1 MALSKRGNSWQVKL
15 RTESGSWITRTFD
28 SQDEAIYFELSIKL
42 KKLPEEDSTSIR
54 FSKFFEI
61 WWNDN
66 QYSLSGWRITQKHY
80 FKDYI
85 EPVLG
90 GTPITE
96 VTPAQ
101 ISSVLSGM
109 QRQGLS
115 SKTQFLVYG
124 TLKKLFSDAIEI
136 YQLTKVNPVLNRLKP
151 TVPSKES
158 PHLTLQQ
165 SKMLLDFVQD
175 KPFGILIWV
184 QLFVGLRAS
193 EALGLR
199 WEDINFEEARMN
211 IKQVFVKATQQ
222 FRLYPKGKKQHSV
235 TIPNELLAFLSVRRQ
250 GGGLLT
256 LTTRYQTYQRAL
268 DRYCKALGLPLIG
281 THGLRH
287 SCASLYFKHGAQKED
302 IQTLFK
308 HSSMLVTERYI
319 HGWKSQTD
327 SVAKKIKIFE

>member
-1 MALSKRGNSWQVKL
+1 MAITKRIGSWQVRL
-15 RTESGSWITRTFD
+15 RNESGKWITGTFD
-28 SQDEAIYFELSIKL
+28 TYDEALYFELQIKL
-42 KKLPEEDSTSIR
+42 GKTDSPISPK
-54 FSKFFEI
+54 FSSFFEI
-61 WWNDN
+61 WWKDS
-66 QYSLSGWRITQKHY
+66 QYSASGWRKTQLHY
-80 FKDYI
+80 YKDYI

-90 GTPITE
+90 TIPLNE
-96 VTPAQ
+96 VTPAS
-101 ISSVLSGM
+101 ISNVLSQM
-109 QRQGLS
+109 QGEGLS
-115 SKTQFLVYG
+115 AKTQFLVYG
-124 TLKKLFSDAIEI
+124 TMKKLFSDAIEI

-151 TVPSKES
+151 VVPSKES
-158 PHLTLQQ
+158 PHLTLAQ
-165 SKMLLDFVQD
+165 SKLLLDFVQD

-199 WEDINFEEARMN
+199 WEDINFEEARMD

-250 GGGLLT
+250 RGGLLT

-268 DRYCKALGLPLIG
+268 DRYCKALELPLIG

-327 SVAKKIKIFE
+327 SVAKKIKLFT